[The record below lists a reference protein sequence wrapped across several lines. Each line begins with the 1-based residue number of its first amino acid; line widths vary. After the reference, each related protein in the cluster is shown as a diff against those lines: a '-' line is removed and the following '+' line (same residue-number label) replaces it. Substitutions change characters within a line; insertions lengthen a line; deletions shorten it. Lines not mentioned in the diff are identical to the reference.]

1 METKYS
7 FDGYKGWYVQNMM
20 TIVGLCGMFY
30 LQLEKIGLIKKTR
43 GLDYTKDGNPIFKRP
58 IGLVR
63 GRRP

>member
-1 METKYS
+1 M
-7 FDGYKGWYVQNMM
+7 QNMM

-58 IGLVR
+58 ISLVR